1 MQFSSTQRR
10 ILVSTCAL
18 LTASFLADAKDRK
31 VKDQPKDPQDQIEVV
46 GHVALT
52 NGPVKRFVTTQHYSS
67 YYLYAENDTG
77 KNATLIDV
85 TKATRPSVLGDVT
98 ISSTGGAGSLY
109 AVTGTAALVTDGEAG
124 TSQNGPPPNSPRT
137 IRILNFADPLHPQ
150 VTREF
155 TGVTATSRDERRGLI
170 FVANNEGI
178 WILHQAFAEDPEV
191 EKAYA
196 HHVVYDH

>member
-1 MQFSSTQRR
+1 MHFSSTHKR

-18 LTASFLADAKDRK
+18 LLASAVADARDKK

-46 GHVALT
+46 GHIALT

-67 YYLYAENDTG
+67 YYLYAENETG
-77 KNATLIDV
+77 KNVTLIDV
-85 TKATRPSVLGDVT
+85 TRVTRPAVLGDVALPA
-98 ISSTGGAGSLY
+98 TGGAESLY
-109 AVTGTAALVTDGEAG
+109 AVTGTAALVTEGE
-124 TSQNGPPPNSPRT
+124 NGAALNAQRPRT

-170 FVANNEGI
+170 FVANGEGI